1 MGVSLSWVL
10 GATVGLRSSRFFSA
24 VFGVVM
30 CAHSS
35 VNWAQN
41 AGASPPQMPAEPI
54 RIAMIEGL
62 SGPFANAGDAVL
74 RNLRFAGERVNAQGG
89 VQTSAGKRP
98 LELLVLDGKGQP
110 EESLIMLKAALDRQ
124 VIAVMQGNSSAVAG
138 VLADALDK
146 HNAREPAR
154 RALFLNYSA
163 VDPALTNEKCTFA
176 HFRFDAHTDMRLAA
190 LVAAVAADK
199 SLRKVYLF
207 NQDYV
212 FGQGLAR
219 SARAMLA
226 AVRPDIDI
234 VGDEL
239 HPLGRIKDFSPYASK
254 IKATGAQAVITGNWG
269 NDLTLLVKAAK
280 ELSLD
285 ADFYT
290 FYGNGLGAPAA
301 IGEAGVDR
309 VVAVS
314 EWHNNAA
321 PSGIDALYA
330 AFRKRY
336 PDAKDD
342 YFNPRNLLAI
352 EMLARAIELAGG
364 TDALAVGKQ
373 LAGMRFQALGFDA
386 TMRAADH
393 QLNQALQVYRMGKQ
407 GSPGVARDLEGSGFG
422 FKTLIQLPAS
432 ATAQA
437 HRCEMR
443 LP

>member
-1 MGVSLSWVL
+1 MVSKTISLCRNFI
-10 GATVGLRSSRFFSA
+10 TVFSA
-24 VFGVVM
+24 LLFGMFLSASAGTAV
-30 CAHSS
+30 
-35 VNWAQN
+35 AQT
-41 AGASPPQMPAEPI
+41 APGVTQLQVDPI

-62 SGPFANAGDAVL
+62 SGAFANAGDAVL
-74 RNLRFAGERVNAQGG
+74 RNLRFAVERVNTQGG
-89 VQTSAGKRP
+89 VKTASGLRP
-98 LELLVLDGKGQP
+98 LELLVLDGKGQS
-110 EESLIMLKAALDRQ
+110 EESLIMLKAALDRGVV
-124 VIAVMQGNSSAVAG
+124 VIMQGNSSAVAG

-163 VDPALTNEKCTFA
+163 VDPALTNEKCTFW
-176 HFRFDAHTDMRLAA
+176 HFRFDAHTDMRMAA
-190 LVAAVAADK
+190 LVATIASNK
-199 SLRKVYLF
+199 TLQKVYLL
-207 NQDYV
+207 NQDYI

-219 SARAMLA
+219 SARTMLA
-226 AVRPDIDI
+226 ALRPDILI

-239 HPLGRIKDFSPYASK
+239 HPLGRIKDFAPYASK
-254 IKATGAQAVITGNWG
+254 IKASGAQAVITGNWG

-280 ELSLD
+280 EVSLD

-290 FYGNGLGAPAA
+290 FYGNGLGAPAV

-330 AFRKRY
+330 SFRKRY

-342 YFNPRNLLAI
+342 YFNPRNVLAI
-352 EMLARAIELAGG
+352 EMLVRAIEQAGSVE
-364 TDALAVGKQ
+364 AVAVGKQ
-373 LAGMRFQALGFDA
+373 LAGMRYAGFGFDA

-393 QLNQALQVYRMGKQ
+393 QLIQPLQVYRMAKQ
-407 GSPGVARDLEGSGFG
+407 GSAGVARDLEGSGYG
-422 FKTLIQLPAS
+422 FKTVLQLPAS
-432 ATAQA
+432 ALGQA
-437 HRCEMR
+437 HSCEMR